1 MRGVVGQHPDGL
13 KAGGEEQKEGQRSN
27 AGSEAEIVKK
37 MVLKSGNMAKN
48 KKIKKVPLGR

>member
-1 MRGVVGQHPDGL
+1 MRGLVGQHPDGL
-13 KAGGEEQKEGQRSN
+13 KAGGEEQKESQRSN